1 MKGVSYMKNI
11 FRTFLYGA
19 VTAFGIQTGI
29 EMFKK
34 LKNPVTRVNIKKK
47 FMKIKD
53 AITSKEES

>member
-1 MKGVSYMKNI
+1 MKNI